1 MADTRSGAAQALGLR
16 HATTGAYTTVAGP
29 GVDHGFTGFSL
40 IPAPSQASSST
51 GGLTTTRNTGSVV
64 LTGALGLNETE
75 VTLPVL
81 LGRNGQ
87 RLYFDWSPYGEAS
100 PGQQF
105 AAVCTV
111 SRVFNDRGER
121 VFEVDFTVDGDI
133 STT

>member
-1 MADTRSGAAQALGLR
+1 MSDTRSGAAQALGLG
-16 HATTGAYTTVAGP
+16 HTVGSYTKVAGP
-29 GVDHGFTGFSL
+29 GLDHGFTGFSL

-64 LTGALGLNETE
+64 YTGAFGLYETE

-87 RLYFDWSPYGEAS
+87 RLYFDWSEYGEAE

-105 AAVCTV
+105 AAVCV
-111 SRVFNDRGER
+111 ISRVFEDRGER
-121 VFEVDFTVDGDI
+121 VFQVDFTVDGDI
-133 STT
+133 TTT